1 MKKTFLAGFLLILA
15 GMISFFYWGSRKE
28 VWFCDEIFSYES
40 ANGFEEE
47 WPAEHTGQWMTGKD
61 VEAFFSADSER
72 LSLNEIT
79 VRLYNDHVPLYFW
92 LFRMV
97 SFFFFKGSGTIWI
110 GLSMNLVFY
119 LGVLG
124 LGYWIF
130 FRLTGRPWLSGVVM
144 VLTCV
149 ANRLMIEQA
158 TMLRMYMMLLLADCL
173 LLLAGM
179 WILGSA
185 EEGRWSPGSFF
196 YLYVVSVFGLLTHYD
211 FWIFY
216 GVTAAVFCLWL
227 LFTARKKRGK
237 RFVSS
242 AEFRNVLAWTGNFIL
257 SLLTTIWLF
266 PYCRWN
272 LNRGKGQMALRAV
285 FDFSGEKA
293 EKLIWGYRR
302 LSISVFGEGLPWG
315 IGLLIYLGCIAG
327 GIAVLH
333 RKKERK
339 KLIGLVLTVLICQL
353 YQFAVCFTMP
363 AGWEERYLWCEFTLM
378 MLCMAYG
385 LVLVFEAAVSG
396 IRDGKRRRI
405 IGCAAASL
413 LAAGILAG
421 ELRVIDRGNGVACL
435 FQQERDLSVLRENS
449 GIPWIVYG
457 EVARGYSYFD
467 WIIPERICFLAPE
480 DTAENREAAMEL
492 QGEEALILYT
502 FEENLQEVTD
512 LLERQL
518 GKEVTAG
525 YLMRSTYFSVY
536 RMELR

>member
-1 MKKTFLAGFLLILA
+1 MKNTFLAGFILILA
-15 GMISFFYWGSRKE
+15 GVISFFYWGGRKE

-47 WPAEHTGQWMTGKD
+47 WPAVRTGQWMTGRD

-124 LGYWIF
+124 LGYWTF
-130 FRLTGRPWLSGVVM
+130 LRLTGRPWLSGAVM

-149 ANRLMIEQA
+149 TNRLMIEQA
-158 TMLRMYMMLLLADCL
+158 TVLRMYMMLLLAECL

-179 WILGSA
+179 WIQRSA

-196 YLYVVSVFGLLTHYD
+196 YLYAVSVFGLLTHYD

-237 RFVSS
+237 RFALS

-285 FDFSGEKA
+285 FDFSGEKL

-302 LSISVFGEGLPWG
+302 LSASVFGENLPWG

-327 GIAVLH
+327 GMAVLY

-339 KLIGLVLTVLICQL
+339 KLTCMGLTVLICQL
-353 YQFAVCFTMP
+353 YQLAVCFTMP
-363 AGWEERYLWCEFTLM
+363 AGWEERYLWGEFTLM

-385 LVLVFEAAVSG
+385 FVLVFEAAVSG

-405 IGCAAASL
+405 AGYAAASL

-435 FQQERDLSVLRENS
+435 FQQGRDLSVLRENG

-457 EVARGYSYFD
+457 EVPKGYSYFD
-467 WIIPERICFLAPE
+467 WIIPERICFLAPA
-480 DTAENREAAMEL
+480 DTAGNREAVTGL

-502 FEENLQEVTD
+502 YEERLQEVTD
-512 LLERQL
+512 LLETQL
-518 GKEVTAG
+518 GKEVTAEF
-525 YLMRSTYFSVY
+525 LMKSTYFSVY
-536 RMELR
+536 QMELR